1 MFACKY
7 MSYRYNDT
15 ASYVR
20 VMRLISTDGLRC
32 DPTRAPTVNHYNE
45 GAFPELITRISVSQY
60 RFQRLNKIHRDENNH
75 DNAREAMEK
84 FHLQSTNF
92 WLFAY
97 SH

>member
-1 MFACKY
+1 

-45 GAFPELITRISVSQY
+45 GVFPELITRISVSQY
-60 RFQRLNKIHRDENNH
+60 RLQRLNKNTHENN
-75 DNAREAMEK
+75 R
-84 FHLQSTNF
+84 
-92 WLFAY
+92 
-97 SH
+97 